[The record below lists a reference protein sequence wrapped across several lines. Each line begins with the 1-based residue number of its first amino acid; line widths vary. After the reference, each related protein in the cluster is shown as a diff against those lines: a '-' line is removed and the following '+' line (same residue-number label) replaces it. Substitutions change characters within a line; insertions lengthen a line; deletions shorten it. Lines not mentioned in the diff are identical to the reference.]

1 MEHVLILQND
11 THRKTATAAQV
22 YKLQCSPLIMTCAP
36 SVTWQIWP
44 VNEFTLASLTTIGKL
59 WQTTSNHPHS
69 MSFSALKGWLPAVA
83 FVPMPPSLQLW
94 QLLALQTAWA
104 RELTVSKLFPNC
116 FHRDLLGAV
125 LSTVGEKTL
134 KLFGDVRKAL
144 PRSWLQPEATEAMN
158 CCCSFFR
165 SCCNWSARSSWQ
177 TTGRNRSE

>member
-104 RELTVSKLFPNC
+104 RELTVSKLFPSRSAWRSAFN
-116 FHRDLLGAV
+116 RGWKNIKTVRRRPESSSQVLASAWGDWGDELL
-125 LSTVGEKTL
+125 
-134 KLFGDVRKAL
+134 
-144 PRSWLQPEATEAMN
+144 LQ
-158 CCCSFFR
+158 FL
-165 SCCNWSARSSWQ
+165 
-177 TTGRNRSE
+177 

>member
-22 YKLQCSPLIMTCAP
+22 YKLQCSPLIMTCAL

-125 LSTVGEKTL
+125 LSTVGEKKL

-144 PRSWLQPEATEAMN
+144 S
-158 CCCSFFR
+158 
-165 SCCNWSARSSWQ
+165 
-177 TTGRNRSE
+177 TGRLLSFSLVPASAWGDWGDELLLQFL